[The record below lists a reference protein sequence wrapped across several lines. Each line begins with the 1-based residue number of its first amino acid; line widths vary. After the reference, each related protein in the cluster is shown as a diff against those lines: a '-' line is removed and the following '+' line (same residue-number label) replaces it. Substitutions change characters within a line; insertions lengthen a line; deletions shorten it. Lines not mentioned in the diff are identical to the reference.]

1 MAYYKASLRIGKHFQ
16 VIRPDR
22 RTVYIRV
29 RTASP
34 DMRKIAFP
42 LVLPERSGLNRVM
55 VLSSAPT
62 AIPANSQPDPNFGA
76 LLQAVGQ
83 KQDRA
88 AFIQLFNHFA
98 PRIKSFLIK
107 GGAKPDQA
115 EELAQEAMMTV
126 WTRAATYDPKQANAG
141 TWIFTIARNKRIDAL
156 RKTGRMVVG
165 IEDPA
170 YIPDDSPHADSGILD
185 SQRMAK
191 IADAIKDL
199 PPEQSDLIRK
209 SFFEDKTHAQ
219 ISAEDNIPLGTVKS
233 RLRLAMDRLR
243 PKLGK
248 EYL

>member
-1 MAYYKASLRIGKHFQ
+1 
-16 VIRPDR
+16 
-22 RTVYIRV
+22 
-29 RTASP
+29 
-34 DMRKIAFP
+34 
-42 LVLPERSGLNRVM
+42 M
-55 VLSSAPT
+55 VLSAAPT
-62 AIPANSQPDPNFGA
+62 AIPANTQQEPDFGA
-76 LLQAVGQ
+76 LLLAVGQ
-83 KQDRA
+83 KQDRS
-88 AFIQLFNHFA
+88 AFIQLFNHYA

-107 GGAKPDQA
+107 GGAKPEQA

-126 WTRAATYDPKQANAG
+126 WSRAATYDPKQANAG

-170 YIPDDSPHADSGILD
+170 YIPDNAPHADSGILD

-191 IADAIKDL
+191 IADAIRDL

-219 ISAEDNIPLGTVKS
+219 IAAEEKIPLGTVKS

-243 PKLGK
+243 PKLGR

>member
-1 MAYYKASLRIGKHFQ
+1 
-16 VIRPDR
+16 
-22 RTVYIRV
+22 
-29 RTASP
+29 
-34 DMRKIAFP
+34 
-42 LVLPERSGLNRVM
+42 M
-55 VLSSAPT
+55 VLSSVPT
-62 AIPANSQPDPNFGA
+62 ATPANTQTEPDFGA

-83 KQDRA
+83 KQDKS

-107 GGAKPDQA
+107 GGAKPEQA

-156 RKTGRMVVG
+156 RKTGRMIVG

-170 YIPDDSPHADSGILD
+170 YIPDETPHADTGILD
-185 SQRMAK
+185 SERTAK
-191 IADAIKDL
+191 LAEAIRDL
-199 PPEQSDLIRK
+199 PPEQSALIRK

-219 ISAEDNIPLGTVKS
+219 IAEEEKIPLGTVKS

-243 PKLGK
+243 PKLGR
-248 EYL
+248 EYF

>member
-1 MAYYKASLRIGKHFQ
+1 MPS
-16 VIRPDR
+16 
-22 RTVYIRV
+22 T
-29 RTASP
+29 
-34 DMRKIAFP
+34 
-42 LVLPERSGLNRVM
+42 
-55 VLSSAPT
+55 PT
-62 AIPANSQPDPNFGA
+62 ATPSNDVPELTNADFSA
-76 LLQAVGQ
+76 LLVAVGQ
-83 KQDRA
+83 KQDKP

-126 WTRAATYDPKQANAG
+126 WTRASTYDPKQANAG

-156 RKTGRMVVG
+156 RKTGRMYVG

-170 YIPDDSPHADSGILD
+170 YIPDDSPHADAGILD
-185 SQRMAK
+185 SERMAK
-191 IADAIKDL
+191 IARAINEL

-219 ISAEDNIPLGTVKS
+219 IAEEEKIPLGTVKS
-233 RLRLAMDRLR
+233 RIRLAMDRLR
-243 PKLGK
+243 PQFGR